1 MALLMIQQTK
11 TFVLKEKD
19 IRRKTCLVDARGKIL
34 GRLATQV
41 ATLLIG
47 KHKPEYTPFL
57 DCGDPVVVV
66 NAREVRVTGKKKE
79 QKIYTHYTGYPG
91 GIRTETLATRLEEK
105 PEEVIRTAVRK
116 MLPHT
121 KLGRRMLT
129 HLRVYAGP
137 EHRHE
142 AQRPVL
148 LDSKVSS

>member
-1 MALLMIQQTK
+1 MTQ
-11 TFVLKEKD
+11 TFVLKEKE
-19 IRRKTCLVDARGKIL
+19 ITRKTHLVDAKGKIL

-66 NAREVRVTGKKKE
+66 NAREVRFTGKKLD
-79 QKIYTHYTGYPG
+79 QKFYTRYTGYPG
-91 GIRTETLATRLEEK
+91 GIRRVPLGTLLEEK
-105 PEEVIRTAVRK
+105 PEEVVREAVRR

-121 KLGRRMLT
+121 KLGRRMLG

-137 EHRHE
+137 EHRQA
-142 AQRPVL
+142 AQKPVPFEV
-148 LDSKVSS
+148 K

>member
-1 MALLMIQQTK
+1 MSTK

-19 IRRKTCLVDARGKIL
+19 IIRKTYLVDAKNKIL
-34 GRLATQV
+34 GRMATRI

-57 DCGDPVVVV
+57 DCGDQVVVV
-66 NAREVRVTGKKKE
+66 NARDVLLSGKKKT

-91 GIRTETLATRLEEK
+91 GIRTVPFERLIEEK
-105 PEEVIRTAVRK
+105 PEQVVREAVRK

-121 KLGRRMLT
+121 RLGDQMIR

-137 EHRHE
+137 EHRQS
-142 AQRPVL
+142 AQKPIPFEV
-148 LDSKVSS
+148 K